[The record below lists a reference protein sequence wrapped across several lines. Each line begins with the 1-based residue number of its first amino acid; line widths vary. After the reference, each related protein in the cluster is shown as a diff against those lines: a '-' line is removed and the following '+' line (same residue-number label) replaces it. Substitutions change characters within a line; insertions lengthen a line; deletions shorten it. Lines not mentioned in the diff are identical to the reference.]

1 MDSTALDL
9 SRPLLLAS
17 LLFVLSAFYFGTR
30 GGFYDSDDYRGNGS
44 AH

>member
-1 MDSTALDL
+1 MDATALPF
-9 SRPLLLAS
+9 SRLLLLVS
-17 LLFVLSAFYFGTR
+17 FLFVLSTVYFGTR